1 MAFMFGFFQAMMP
14 VISYNA
20 GSVFAGQMRSYD
32 HWISFALLVLIG
44 VKMIIEG
51 LKPEDVTCKNEDKKP
66 FRFKTLLPLAIATS
80 IDALATG
87 VIFIPY
93 PEVFWKAILQI
104 GIVSMAASLI
114 GIWIGFKI
122 KHRMKFNM
130 EITGGIVLIGIGI
143 KILAEHIFKV

>member
-1 MAFMFGFFQAMMP
+1 
-14 VISYNA
+14 
-20 GSVFAGQMRSYD
+20 
-32 HWISFALLVLIG
+32 
-44 VKMIIEG
+44 MIIEG